1 MGAVIFHLVI
11 RLGLQDMQEH
21 LSSSG
26 EENVTGCADVAQFL
40 N

>member
-1 MGAVIFHLVI
+1 MGAVIFHPVI
-11 RLGLQDMQEH
+11 RLDLQDQQEH

-26 EENVTGCADVAQFL
+26 EENVTGCADFVHFL